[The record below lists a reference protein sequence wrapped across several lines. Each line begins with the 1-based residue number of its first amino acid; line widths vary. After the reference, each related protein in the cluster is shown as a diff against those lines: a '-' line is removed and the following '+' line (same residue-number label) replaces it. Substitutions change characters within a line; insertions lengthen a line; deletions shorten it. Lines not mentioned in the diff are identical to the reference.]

1 MIAAYKTVDAFRGYL
16 TVLGELER
24 MFQFAGEKIEF
35 RLKVFAGKDLCVEI
49 LREGKAASAA
59 FIGGSP
65 AQALKDVARAVIL

>member
-35 RLKVFAGKDLCVEI
+35 RLGLRGDMRYVEI
-49 LREGKAASAA
+49 LREGKPVNVT
-59 FIGGSP
+59 FIKGHSP
-65 AQALKDVARAVIL
+65 ARALQDVAVAVPL